1 MAADIGARVGIE
13 GEGTFKA
20 SLKAINSQMKSL
32 GNEMKSVVAAFTGM
46 ENSEEAVAKRGDV
59 LQRSI
64 AASNE
69 KLKLLQNY
77 SEESR
82 KKLEKLG
89 TNVEKTQQQM
99 EATAAALEEAK
110 SKFAANSEEV
120 KNAEKAWMKAADA
133 ARRAQN
139 DYNNQ
144 VSTVNRLESQMHET
158 TAEISRME
166 REMSQLG
173 ESTDELSDDFN
184 EIEGSTRGLES
195 AITAV
200 LAVAAAVGAALVGL
214 GAKAIDV
221 GSEFEASMSQVAATM
236 GMTTAEIRGGSEA
249 YETLAEAAKNAGAT
263 TKFTASEAAQALNY
277 LALAG
282 YDAATSADVLPSV
295 LNLAAAGGMELAD
308 ASDLATDAMAALGI
322 EANAANLTRF
332 GDEMA
337 KASSKANYSVAQL
350 GEAILTVGGTAK
362 NLAGGTVEL
371 NTALG
376 VLANRGIKGA
386 EGGTALRNMI
396 LSLSAPTDKAA
407 KLMDNLGLSIYDA
420 EGNLRPLNETFSDL
434 NAIMADMSGE
444 ERTGIISEIFNARD
458 LKSAEALLAGCG
470 EEFNA
475 LAKEIANS
483 GGAMQEMA
491 DVQLDNL
498 KGSMTV
504 LGSGLEGVGIQIYE
518 KFEAPLKKAAKT
530 ANDAVGEIARG
541 LKSGRLSKSV
551 DGLAESVGRMMEN
564 TAEFAKDALP
574 KAIDGLALLVGHADD
589 IKTALLA
596 AASAVAVFKG
606 MNMLGNAIK
615 GWKAAAAAVQE
626 YTIAT
631 AASAGAETAQAAA
644 LTLKQTL
651 VGVLTGKISLLAAA
665 QAAYNAVLALCPI
678 GLLVTGAAALI
689 VVLGTLLSTTEAESE
704 AAREFRKRL
713 DELKGSIDEQA
724 EAKQRM
730 REASQESIDQSLSEM
745 DYVEKLTAQL
755 DDLTDANGKVKDGY
769 ENRARAL
776 ADQIN
781 SVIPDAI
788 RLTEQEG
795 QAYIKTADNLEMLMA
810 KKRVNAILNAKEAE
824 YTAAIESQTET
835 IKNLLSLQE
844 EMAAKKEEL
853 KTLQEAYNA
862 SLLNGSFGEQ
872 NAAALAV
879 KQAQTDLETMEGLFQ
894 QQAEMRR
901 ENYETIDEYNR
912 YLELSYEES
921 AEAIEAGLNDI
932 IYQQGTFNDESRNKM
947 DEHLKLVSET
957 FALELEQAKQAGYD
971 IGEAELNGLLN
982 GKDAF
987 LQAVQEYAAAGRE
1000 IPEELVEGVNA
1011 NAELFAEAVVSMKD
1025 NGIMELDKAEAEME
1039 DLAKHCT
1046 EGFANG
1052 LLSEGAVNKV
1062 IASARSLGEKALSTV
1077 KGFFKIASPSKV
1089 MRDEVGKMLSEGV
1102 AVGIEQGA
1110 EKAENAA
1117 AEMAED
1123 VVSAAEGVSG
1133 MLPFARRTAQKVGD
1147 VLEKEAKALNGR
1159 LETLQKQAAEEQAEA
1174 ERKQYEENIAK
1185 KYKELEKAEKSGKQ
1199 KILDEIAKL
1208 EADWNKKQVSAEES
1222 ALKERISALQ
1232 AFQKEYES
1240 AVSAIEKSQDSLQD
1254 KLAGYGSLFERVK
1267 TEEGKELFQ
1276 LGDIESEI
1284 RKIEEYGDALER
1296 LREKGISDGLMG
1308 EISGMG
1314 VDDALAYMDKLI
1326 SLSDAKFDQ
1335 YVALF
1340 EQKQQAAQSVAEKF
1354 YKSEFDAL
1362 ERNYTER
1369 LPEALDGVKAEM
1381 YEAGTQAA
1389 ESLKAGLAADGEGV
1403 GQIVAQTVSSA
1414 VVGANE
1420 DTQEQNFITITEGM
1434 AEQEPI
1440 LMEYIEGL
1448 KEQLI
1453 ALIESYYG
1461 DFRDVGKQ
1469 MMDGVAKGIEDGRS
1483 GVVNAVASVIA
1494 AAVSRARA
1502 DLDIHSPSKVFAE
1515 IGGYMASGLDVGW
1528 TEKMRD
1534 INRSISGSL
1543 ASIASPPG
1551 AAESAGTAGG
1561 RNYSY
1566 GDINVYVDTV
1576 NNANGR
1582 DTRTLA
1588 TELEFFRRQQS
1599 AARGR

>member
-32 GNEMKSVVAAFTGM
+32 GSEMKSVVAAFTGM

-89 TNVEKTQQQM
+89 TNVEKTQQRM

-110 SKFAANSEEV
+110 SKFAENSEEV
-120 KNAEKAWMKAADA
+120 KNADKAWQKAADA

-144 VSTVNRLESQMHET
+144 VAVINRLESQMHET

-173 ESTDELSDDFN
+173 ESTDELSDDFS
-184 EIEGSTRGLES
+184 EVEGSTRGLES

-200 LAVAAAVGAALVGL
+200 LAVAAAVGAALLGL
-214 GAKAIDV
+214 GAKAIGV

-249 YETLAEAAKNAGAT
+249 YKTLAEAAKNAGAT

-282 YDAATSADVLPSV
+282 YDAATSAEVLPSV

-498 KGSMTV
+498 KGSMTI

-541 LKSGRLSKSV
+541 LKGGRLSESI

-574 KAIDGLALLVGHADD
+574 KAIDGLALLMGHTKEVKITLAALVS
-589 IKTALLA
+589 TLALLKGA
-596 AASAVAVFKG
+596 RAVNGAVKTWQETAEAVKKYKDTITAVINVE
-606 MNMLGNAIK
+606 NMR
-615 GWKAAAAAVQE
+615 KAALAAQQIV
-626 YTIAT
+626 
-631 AASAGAETAQAAA
+631 
-644 LTLKQTL
+644 
-651 VGVLTGKISLLAAA
+651 VDVLTGKITLLTLAQKAYSTVLAASPFTLA
-665 QAAYNAVLALCPI
+665 VAGIAA
-678 GLLVTGAAALI
+678 VTAA
-689 VVLGTLLSTTEAESE
+689 VVLLSQKENEATKRTRELTDETNKHTESMREREQAWKESAES
-704 AAREFRKRL
+704 AV
-713 DELKGSIDEQA
+713 
-724 EAKQRM
+724 
-730 REASQESIDQSLSEM
+730 SEM
-745 DYVEKLTAQL
+745 DYARRLAEELGR
-755 DDLTDANGKVKDGY
+755 LTDANGKVTGSK
-769 ENRARAL
+769 ERVRF
-776 ADQIN
+776 
-781 SVIPDAI
+781 
-788 RLTEQEG
+788 LTEEINRIMPDSISFIDG
-795 QAYIKTADNLEMLMA
+795 E
-810 KKRVNAILNAKEAE
+810 
-824 YTAAIESQTET
+824 TAAIEGNISALKEQIALKEGE
-835 IKNLLSLQE
+835 ILLESMRQE
-844 EMAAKKEEL
+844 KLEREQEMAEISARITERKTEILETEHAIEE
-853 KTLQEAYNA
+853 ER
-862 SLLNGSFGEQ
+862 
-872 NAAALAV
+872 AALAAQGLTAEQINGHTRILLMEKQLADLQSV
-879 KQAQTDLETMEGLFQ
+879 KEEEEGVYRSNLEYMQNYNDLSVAVAEGNTAKMEEIRARMLSGMKSAGESTDAELKSQIETLRADLANMEEIARKGSNDVLDAMIGETSARLAELE
-894 QQAEMRR
+894 AE
-901 ENYETIDEYNR
+901 YYNR
-912 YLELSYEES
+912 TQSLGS
-921 AEAIEAGLNDI
+921 ALAEGIASGFDAKKKVIGVTMTNAMNWAISQTRSAIE
-932 IYQQGTFNDESRNKM
+932 
-947 DEHLKLVSET
+947 
-957 FALELEQAKQAGYD
+957 
-971 IGEAELNGLLN
+971 
-982 GKDAF
+982 
-987 LQAVQEYAAAGRE
+987 
-1000 IPEELVEGVNA
+1000 VN
-1011 NAELFAEAVVSMKD
+1011 
-1025 NGIMELDKAEAEME
+1025 
-1039 DLAKHCT
+1039 
-1046 EGFANG
+1046 
-1052 LLSEGAVNKV
+1052 
-1062 IASARSLGEKALSTV
+1062 
-1077 KGFFKIASPSKV
+1077 SPSKLTA
-1089 MRDEVGKMLSEGV
+1089 REIGEPLSEGV
-1102 AVGIEQGA
+1102 AYGI
-1110 EKAENAA
+1110 ENAA
-1117 AEMAED
+1117 GMVADAAED
-1123 VVSAAEGVSG
+1123 MAMGAVSAAEGISG

-1147 VLEKEAKALNGR
+1147 VLEKEAKSLNGR

-1185 KYKELEKAEKSGKQ
+1185 KYEELEKAEKSGKQ

-1267 TEEGKELFQ
+1267 TEEGKELFK
-1276 LGDIESEI
+1276 LGDIEGEI

-1326 SLSDAKFDQ
+1326 SLSDVKFDQ
-1335 YVALF
+1335 YVSLF

-1362 ERNYTER
+1362 EQNYTER

-1389 ESLKAGLAADGEGV
+1389 ESLKAGLATDGEGV

-1440 LMEYIEGL
+1440 LTEYIEGL

-1453 ALIESYYG
+1453 ALIESFRG
-1461 DFRDVGKQ
+1461 DFTDVGN
-1469 MMDGVAKGIEDGRS
+1469 MMMEGVAQGIRNGES
-1483 GVVNAVASVIA
+1483 GVVNAVAAVIA
-1494 AAVSRARA
+1494 AAVKRARA

-1551 AAESAGTAGG
+1551 AAESAGAAGG

>member
-1 MAADIGARVGIE
+1 MAAEIGARVGIE

-32 GNEMKSVVAAFTGM
+32 GSEMKSVVAAFTGM

-99 EATAAALEEAK
+99 EAAAAALDEAK

-120 KNAEKAWMKAADA
+120 KNAEKAWLKAADA

-144 VSTVNRLESQMHET
+144 VSTVNRLESQIHET

-166 REMSQLG
+166 REMAQLG

-184 EIEGSTRGLES
+184 EAEGSTRGLES

-214 GAKAIDV
+214 GAKAIGV
-221 GSEFEASMSQVAATM
+221 GSEFEASMSQVAATS
-236 GMTTAEIRGGSEA
+236 GMTAAEIRSGSEA

-322 EANAANLTRF
+322 EANAANLTQF

-337 KASSKANYSVAQL
+337 KASSKANYSIAQL

-407 KLMDNLGLSIYDA
+407 KLMDNLGLSVYDA

-475 LAKEIANS
+475 LAKEIENS

-518 KFEAPLKKAAKT
+518 KFETPLKKAAKT

-541 LKSGRLSKSV
+541 LKGGRLSESI
-551 DGLAESVGRMMEN
+551 DGLAESVGKMMEN

-574 KAIDGLALLVGHADD
+574 KAIDGLALLMGHTKEVKITLAALAS
-589 IKTALLA
+589 TLALLKGARAVNGAVKTWQETAEVVGKYKDTIA
-596 AASAVAVFKG
+596 AVINVE
-606 MNMLGNAIK
+606 NMR
-615 GWKAAAAAVQE
+615 KAALAAQQIV
-626 YTIAT
+626 
-631 AASAGAETAQAAA
+631 
-644 LTLKQTL
+644 
-651 VGVLTGKISLLAAA
+651 VDVLTGKITLLTLAQKAYSTVLAASPFTL
-665 QAAYNAVLALCPI
+665 AAVGIAAV
-678 GLLVTGAAALI
+678 TAA
-689 VVLGTLLSTTEAESE
+689 VVLLSQKENEATKRTRELAEETNKHTESMRDREQAWKESAES
-704 AAREFRKRL
+704 AV
-713 DELKGSIDEQA
+713 
-724 EAKQRM
+724 
-730 REASQESIDQSLSEM
+730 SEM
-745 DYVEKLTAQL
+745 DYARRLAAELGR
-755 DDLTDANGKVKDGY
+755 LTDAEGNVTGSKERV
-769 ENRARAL
+769 RF
-776 ADQIN
+776 
-781 SVIPDAI
+781 
-788 RLTEQEG
+788 LTEEINRIMPDSISFIDG
-795 QAYIKTADNLEMLMA
+795 E
-810 KKRVNAILNAKEAE
+810 
-824 YTAAIESQTET
+824 TAAIEGNISALKEQIALKEGE
-835 IKNLLSLQE
+835 ILLENMRQE
-844 EMAAKKEEL
+844 KLEREQEMAEISARITERKTEILETERKIEE
-853 KTLQEAYNA
+853 ER
-862 SLLNGSFGEQ
+862 
-872 NAAALAV
+872 AALAEQGLSEMEINGHNQILLLQQNLSEL
-879 KQAQTDLETMEGLFQ
+879 QAAKAEEEGIYRSNLEYMQNYNDLSVAVHEGNAAKMEEIRARMLSGMKSAGDSTDAELKSQIEALRANLANMEEIAREGSNDALDAMIGETSARLEEME
-894 QQAEMRR
+894 R
-901 ENYETIDEYNR
+901 EYYNR
-912 YLELSYEES
+912 TK
-921 AEAIEAGLNDI
+921 A
-932 IYQQGTFNDESRNKM
+932 
-947 DEHLKLVSET
+947 
-957 FALELEQAKQAGYD
+957 
-971 IGEAELNGLLN
+971 IGEAL
-982 GKDAF
+982 A
-987 LQAVQEYAAAGRE
+987 
-1000 IPEELVEGVNA
+1000 EGVA
-1011 NAELFAEAVVSMKD
+1011 SGFDAKKYVVGNMMKSAMD
-1025 NGIMELDKAEAEME
+1025 WAISQTRSHIE
-1039 DLAKHCT
+1039 
-1046 EGFANG
+1046 
-1052 LLSEGAVNKV
+1052 VN
-1062 IASARSLGEKALSTV
+1062 
-1077 KGFFKIASPSKV
+1077 SPSKV
-1089 MRDEVGKMLSEGV
+1089 TAREIGEPLSEGV
-1102 AVGIEQGA
+1102 AYGI
-1110 EKAENAA
+1110 ENAA
-1117 AEMAED
+1117 GMVTDAAED
-1123 VVSAAEGVSG
+1123 MAMGAVSAAEGVSG
-1133 MLPFARRTAQKVGD
+1133 MLPFAQRTAQKVGD

-1159 LETLQKQAAEEQAEA
+1159 LETLQAEAAEEQAEA
-1174 ERKQYEENIAK
+1174 ERKQYEENVAK
-1185 KYKELEKAEKSGKQ
+1185 KYEELEKAEKTGKQ
-1199 KILDEIAKL
+1199 KILDEIAKM
-1208 EADWNKKQVSAEES
+1208 ESDWNRKQEET
-1222 ALKERISALQ
+1222 ALKERLSALQ

-1254 KLAGYGSLFERVK
+1254 KLSGYGSLFERVK

-1276 LGDIESEI
+1276 LGDIEGEI

-1296 LREKGISDGLMG
+1296 LKEKGVSDGLMG

-1314 VDDALAYMDKLI
+1314 VDDAIAYMDKLI
-1326 SLSDAKFDQ
+1326 SLSDAKFNQ
-1335 YVALF
+1335 YVSLF

-1362 ERNYTER
+1362 EQNYAER
-1369 LPEALDGVKAEM
+1369 LPEALDGVKAQM

-1403 GQIVAQTVSSA
+1403 GQIVTQTVSNA
-1414 VVGANE
+1414 VVGAS
-1420 DTQEQNFITITEGM
+1420 DATQEQNFLTITEGM

-1440 LMEYIEGL
+1440 LEEYIEAL
-1448 KEQLI
+1448 KNKLI
-1453 ALIESYYG
+1453 AQMESYRE
-1461 DFRDVGKQ
+1461 DFANVGS
-1469 MMDGVAKGIEDGRS
+1469 MMMMGLTQGIRNGESTVVGAIIATVRAAIAGAKGELG
-1483 GVVNAVASVIA
+1483 IA
-1494 AAVSRARA
+1494 
-1502 DLDIHSPSKVFAE
+1502 SPSKVFAE

-1543 ASIASPPG
+1543 ASIASPPRAADG
-1551 AAESAGTAGG
+1551 AQAAGNKTF
-1561 RNYSY
+1561 SY
-1566 GDINVYVDTV
+1566 GDINLYIDTV
-1576 NNANGR
+1576 NNGNDR
-1582 DTRTLA
+1582 DVRRMA

-1599 AARGR
+1599 AAKGR